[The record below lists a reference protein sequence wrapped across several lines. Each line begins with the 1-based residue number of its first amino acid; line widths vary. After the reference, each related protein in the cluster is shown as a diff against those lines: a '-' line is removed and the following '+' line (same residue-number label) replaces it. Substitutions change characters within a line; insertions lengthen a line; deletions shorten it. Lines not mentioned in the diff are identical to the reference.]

1 MNCRRNLT
9 TISPETMQP
18 AEHLTP
24 QPWMTGRAAS
34 AVWRCLS
41 AGGGTARFVGG
52 SVRNAVMG
60 LPVTDLDMATNLPP
74 ERVIALAEAAN
85 IRAIPTGIDHGT
97 VTLVVDHVP
106 IEVTTLRRD
115 VETDGRH
122 AVVAFTEDWT
132 ADSARRDFTLNALY
146 LDPDGT
152 IYDPTGDGL
161 ADARA
166 GRLRFVGVPGD
177 RIREDALRILRLFRF
192 LASHGRQGPDPDA
205 VSACVA
211 LAPLIETLS
220 GERVWTE
227 LRKLL
232 VADGAAK
239 ALKLMESTG
248 VARHLWAGPV
258 KTNVA
263 LRLIELETAL
273 NRSSDPVRRLAALA
287 SDAETVAT
295 ERLRLSSADRDRLG
309 RALAEKQDSL
319 ANDPAR
325 RAAIYRSGGEVFV
338 DRLLLT
344 AVNAMTDHQVLTA
357 DLAIIDNW
365 LAPRFPIGGA
375 DVLALGLAPGPDVG
389 AVLRAVEDWWI
400 SGDFTADRE
409 ACLSA
414 LKSRIEGDE

>member
-1 MNCRRNLT
+1 M
-9 TISPETMQP
+9 
-18 AEHLTP
+18 
-24 QPWMTGRAAS
+24 
-34 AVWRCLS
+34 
-41 AGGGTARFVGG
+41 
-52 SVRNAVMG
+52 
-60 LPVTDLDMATNLPP
+60 
-74 ERVIALAEAAN
+74 
-85 IRAIPTGIDHGT
+85 
-97 VTLVVDHVP
+97 
-106 IEVTTLRRD
+106 
-115 VETDGRH
+115 
-122 AVVAFTEDWT
+122 
-132 ADSARRDFTLNALY
+132 
-146 LDPDGT
+146 
-152 IYDPTGDGL
+152 
-161 ADARA
+161 
-166 GRLRFVGVPGD
+166 
-177 RIREDALRILRLFRF
+177 
-192 LASHGRQGPDPDA
+192 
-205 VSACVA
+205 
-211 LAPLIETLS
+211 
-220 GERVWTE
+220 
-227 LRKLL
+227 
-232 VADGAAK
+232 
-239 ALKLMESTG
+239 
-248 VARHLWAGPV
+248 
-258 KTNVA
+258 
-263 LRLIELETAL
+263 
-273 NRSSDPVRRLAALA
+273 RRLAALA